1 MGRGELKSRRCRR
14 SLREPRAESQAK
26 KIGCRLRKGGS
37 LEEGGLCCRRYVHGD
52 DRGLPTERGRRQG
65 GDLAEAEVR
74 DVCVRTLKSTCRLP
88 SSLLALLCQ
97 VVDRGGDDR
106 AVADVVAEHVA
117 LAGGDEQVAVAHK
130 RERSLLDTT
139 ERHAELA
146 EGQPRVGLV
155 HEECHE
161 VRLTLEHHCGV
172 QGAIEQGRGGSLE
185 ARALSDRQG
194 MREAAGGGRGASP
207 GATSC
212 RASAG
217 AREQGTG
224 LGDEKQT
231 LVANQVAA
239 PRSADERTRA
249 VQTGEPER
257 LCGSPVLERGG
268 STEAARSD
276 GCNVTVGATGQEPG
290 LEEGGP
296 SYLLVNTTDGGLIAA
311 RDQLEELAHGLRE
324 PCTAGG
330 LVGGGG

>member
-1 MGRGELKSRRCRR
+1 MPSKLLDVLGQVMESR
-14 SLREPRAESQAK
+14 
-26 KIGCRLRKGGS
+26 
-37 LEEGGLCCRRYVHGD
+37 GD
-52 DRGLPTERGRRQG
+52 DGTIE
-65 GDLAEAEVR
+65 E
-74 DVCVRTLKSTCRLP
+74 
-88 SSLLALLCQ
+88 
-97 VVDRGGDDR
+97 
-106 AVADVVAEHVA
+106 VVAEHVA
-117 LAGGDEQVAVAHK
+117 LAGGDKQVVAHE
-130 RERSLLDTT
+130 RERSLLGSAV
-139 ERHAELA
+139 RHAELA
-146 EGQPRVGLV
+146 EGQPRVGLL
-155 HEECHE
+155 HEECDE

-185 ARALSDRQG
+185 VRALSDRQG
-194 MREAAGGGRGASP
+194 NREAAGGGRGASP
-207 GATSC
+207 GAASC
-212 RASAG
+212 RASPG

-231 LVANQVAA
+231 LVASQVAA

>member
-1 MGRGELKSRRCRR
+1 MQSGRELNTASTNATKLRNGQRRAEV
-14 SLREPRAESQAK
+14 SSMPALPFREPRAERQAK
-26 KIGCRLRKGGS
+26 RVGCRLRKGGS
-37 LEEGGLCCRRYVHGD
+37 LEEGGLCRCRYVHGD

-74 DVCVRTLKSTCRLP
+74 DVCVRTLKSAGRLP
-88 SSLLALLCQ
+88 SSPLALLSQ

-139 ERHAELA
+139 ERHAELP
-146 EGQPRVGLV
+146 EGQPRIGLP

-161 VRLTLEHHCGV
+161 VRLTLEHYCGV

-185 ARALSDRQG
+185 ARALSHRQG
-194 MREAAGGGRGASP
+194 IREAAGGGRGTSP
-207 GATSC
+207 RATSC

-239 PRSADERTRA
+239 P
-249 VQTGEPER
+249 
-257 LCGSPVLERGG
+257 
-268 STEAARSD
+268 
-276 GCNVTVGATGQEPG
+276 
-290 LEEGGP
+290 
-296 SYLLVNTTDGGLIAA
+296 
-311 RDQLEELAHGLRE
+311 
-324 PCTAGG
+324 
-330 LVGGGG
+330 